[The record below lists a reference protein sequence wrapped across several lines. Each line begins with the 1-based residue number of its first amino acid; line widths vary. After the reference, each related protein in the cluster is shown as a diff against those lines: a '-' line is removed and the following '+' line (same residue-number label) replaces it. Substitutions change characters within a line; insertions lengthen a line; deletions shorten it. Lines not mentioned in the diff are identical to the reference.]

1 MVNKVN
7 IKIKNVLL
15 KLEEKGFKAYVVG
28 GFVRDYILGNASY
41 DVDIATSAQPKDIKE
56 IFDLNSSTD
65 DNYGSVYFKDSLYN
79 YDITTFRSEK
89 KYEDRKPVE
98 FDYIDSIEEDVKRRD
113 FTINALYMDSE
124 GNIIDLVEG
133 QKDIENKTIR
143 VIGDIEAKMIE
154 DPLRMLRAIRF
165 SSLLEF
171 EMDANLYNYIRRN
184 KQLIRTLS
192 FTRKKE
198 ELDAIFNDQNK
209 LRGISLI
216 KDLGIEDELEIKI
229 PKDIKIVARELGIW
243 AQITYST
250 NYQFKNNDLS
260 KIEDIKR
267 VVSYGIIDNIVLYEC
282 GLYVCMIAGE
292 ILDIPMSY
300 ISDIYKNL
308 PIYSVKDI
316 TINGNDIMEIL
327 HLEPSE
333 KIKDI
338 IFDLEIN
345 ILNNNLKN
353 EPEELKAY
361 LIKNWR

>member
-28 GFVRDYILGNASY
+28 GFVRDYLLGNASY

-79 YDITTFRSEK
+79 YDITTFRREE
-89 KYEDRKPVE
+89 KYESRKPVE
-98 FDYIDSIEEDVKRRD
+98 FNYIDSIEEDVKRRD
-113 FTINALYMDSE
+113 FTINALYMDSD
-124 GNIIDLVEG
+124 GNIIDLVDG
-133 QKDIENKTIR
+133 KKDLENKTIR
-143 VIGDIEAKMIE
+143 VIGDIETKMIE

-171 EMDANLYNYIRRN
+171 ELDPNLYNYIRRN
-184 KQLIRTLS
+184 RQLIRTLS
-192 FTRKKE
+192 YTRKKE
-198 ELDAIFNDQNK
+198 ELDSIFNDQNK
-209 LRGISLI
+209 LRGINLI
-216 KDLGIEDELEIKI
+216 KDLGIEDDLEIEI
-229 PKDIKIVARELGIW
+229 PKDIKIVDRELGIW
-243 AQITYST
+243 AQITYSD

-260 KIEDIKR
+260 KIEDIKK
-267 VVSYGIIDNIVLYEC
+267 VVGYGIIDNIVLYEC

-292 ILDIPMSY
+292 ILGISMSY

-316 TINGNDIMEIL
+316 VINGNDIMEIL
-327 HLEPSE
+327 NLEPSE

-338 IFDLEIN
+338 IFDIEIN

-353 EPEELKAY
+353 EKDELKTY
-361 LIKNWR
+361 LIENWR

>member
-1 MVNKVN
+1 
-7 IKIKNVLL
+7 
-15 KLEEKGFKAYVVG
+15 
-28 GFVRDYILGNASY
+28 
-41 DVDIATSAQPKDIKE
+41 
-56 IFDLNSSTD
+56 
-65 DNYGSVYFKDSLYN
+65 
-79 YDITTFRSEK
+79 
-89 KYEDRKPVE
+89 
-98 FDYIDSIEEDVKRRD
+98 
-113 FTINALYMDSE
+113 MDSE

>member
-1 MVNKVN
+1 MKVVN
-7 IKIKNVLL
+7 IKIKNILL
-15 KLEEKGFKAYVVG
+15 KLEEKGFKAYIVG
-28 GFVRDYILGNASY
+28 GFVRDYLLGKASY
-41 DVDIATSAQPKDIKE
+41 DVDIATSATPKDIKK
-56 IFDLNSSTD
+56 IFDLNSGTD

-89 KYEDRKPVE
+89 KYENRKPVE
-98 FDYIDSIEEDVKRRD
+98 FEYIDSLEEDVKRRD
-113 FTINALYMDSE
+113 FTINALYMDSN
-124 GNIIDLVEG
+124 GKIIDLVGGRQDLED
-133 QKDIENKTIR
+133 KIIR
-143 VIGDIEAKMIE
+143 IIGDIEGKIIE

-171 EMDANLYNYIRRN
+171 TLDSNFYNYIRRN

-192 FTRKKE
+192 FSRKKE

-209 LRGISLI
+209 LRGINLI

-229 PKDIKIVARELGIW
+229 PDNIKIVDNKLGIW
-243 AQITYST
+243 AQITYSD
-250 NYQFKNNDLS
+250 NYQFKNNDTS
-260 KIEDIKR
+260 KIEDIKK

-292 ILDIPMSY
+292 ILGIPMSY
-300 ISDIYKNL
+300 ISDIYKNM

-316 TINGNDIMEIL
+316 ALNGNDIMEL
-327 HLEPSE
+327 LGLEPSE

-345 ILNNNLKN
+345 ILNNKIKN
-353 EPEELKAY
+353 EVEELKGY
-361 LIKNWR
+361 LLRIWR

>member
-28 GFVRDYILGNASY
+28 GFVRDYLLGNASY

-56 IFDLNSSTD
+56 IFDLSSSTE

-79 YDITTFRSEK
+79 YDITTFRSED
-89 KYEDRKPVE
+89 KYENRKPVE
-98 FDYIDSIEEDVKRRD
+98 FNYIESIEEDVKRRD

-124 GNIIDLVEG
+124 GNIIDLVDG
-133 QKDIENKTIR
+133 QKDLENKIIR
-143 VIGDIEAKMIE
+143 VIGDIETKMIE

-171 EMDANLYNYIRRN
+171 ELDHNLYNYIRRN
-184 KQLIRTLS
+184 RQLIRTLS

-198 ELDAIFNDQNK
+198 ELDAIFHDQNK
-209 LRGISLI
+209 LRGINLI
-216 KDLGIEDELEIKI
+216 KDLGIEDDLEISI
-229 PKDIKIVARELGIW
+229 PKDIKIVEQELGIW
-243 AQITYST
+243 AQITYSS

-260 KIEDIKR
+260 KIEDIKK
-267 VVSYGIIDNIVLYEC
+267 VVGYGIIDNIVLYEC

-292 ILDIPMSY
+292 ILGMPMSY

-316 TINGNDIMEIL
+316 VINGNDIMEIL
-327 HLEPSE
+327 NLEPSE

-345 ILNNNLKN
+345 ILNNILKN
-353 EPEELKAY
+353 EKDELKKY
-361 LIKNWR
+361 LIENWR

>member
-1 MVNKVN
+1 VVNIVN
-7 IKIKNVLL
+7 IKIKNVLS
-15 KLEEKGFKAYVVG
+15 KLEEKGFKAYIVG
-28 GFVRDYILGNASY
+28 GFVRDYLLGIASY

-56 IFDLNSSTD
+56 IFDLSSSTD

-79 YDITTFRSEK
+79 YDITTFRTEE
-89 KYEDRKPVE
+89 KYENRKPVQ
-98 FDYIDSIEEDVKRRD
+98 FNYIDSIEEDVKRRD

-124 GNIIDLVEG
+124 GNIIDLVDG
-133 QKDIENKTIR
+133 KKDLENKIIR
-143 VIGDIEAKMIE
+143 VVGDIDTKMIE

-171 EMDANLYNYIRRN
+171 EIDANLYSYIRRN

-192 FTRKKE
+192 STRKKA

-209 LRGISLI
+209 LKGINLI
-216 KDLGIEDELEIKI
+216 KDLNLEEELEIKI
-229 PKDIKIVARELGIW
+229 PEDIKIVDRDLGIW
-243 AQITYST
+243 AQIMYSS

-260 KIEDIKR
+260 KIEDIKK

-292 ILDIPMSY
+292 ILGISMSY
-300 ISDIYKNL
+300 ISDIYKNM

-316 TINGNDIMEIL
+316 VINGNDIMEIL
-327 HLEPSE
+327 NLEPSE

-345 ILNNNLKN
+345 ILNNNLAN
-353 EPEELKAY
+353 EEEELKAY